1 MKRIVG
7 ILSTFML
14 ISAVSISS
22 PRYLVKAID
31 SGDGI
36 IETESLPELLTYEDF
51 CRLYTCHEEVRYK
64 DPKIIEV
71 DQEDAVRLM
80 KIAQCEA
87 GETDPLSIAYVMK
100 VVMNRVDSKSFP
112 DSIDEV
118 IHQKIKGCYQFSTVA
133 NGVYDSTVPN
143 VNAHYALYLLE
154 SGQIDIESKWF
165 EADWVKDS
173 WQSRHKTSEFE
184 YAGHRYYK

>member
-1 MKRIVG
+1 MKKIVG
-7 ILSTFML
+7 IIGTALL
-14 ISAVSISS
+14 VCAVSLVS
-22 PRYLVKAID
+22 PRYVAKAANNIV
-31 SGDGI
+31 
-36 IETESLPELLTYEDF
+36 ETGKLPELLTYEDF
-51 CRLYTCHEEVRYK
+51 CLLYTCREDIRYS

-80 KIAQCEA
+80 KIGQCEA
-87 GETDPLSIAYVMK
+87 GETDFLSIAYVMK
-100 VVMNRVDSKSFP
+100 VVLNRVENKSFP
-112 DSIDEV
+112 DSIDGV
-118 IHQKIKGCYQFSTVA
+118 IHQKLKNHYQFSTVA

-173 WQSRHKTSEFE
+173 WQSRHKTFEFE